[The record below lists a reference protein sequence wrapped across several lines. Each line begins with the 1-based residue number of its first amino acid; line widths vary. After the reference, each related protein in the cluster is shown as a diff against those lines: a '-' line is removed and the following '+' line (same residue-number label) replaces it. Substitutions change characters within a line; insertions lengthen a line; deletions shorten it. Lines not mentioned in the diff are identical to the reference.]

1 ARQRLLFLL
10 EGVCCRGCK
19 LSTALGSTG
28 KEAPG
33 WAEKLQAE
41 RAGGARKAGEP
52 QHKERQRDT
61 SPRAQACSRLAE
73 TGSRTCQ
80 SHAEQRRRGR
90 RRCPGTGLP
99 AAAAFRGSGAGR
111 PNEGR
116 GGRARHGAGGGDGRE
131 RRGEDRIPWLWALHD
146 ILRREHSS
154 RQDAVLACSALK
166 KMYRHVLVSG
176 ASAIESN
183 HPEQPKENPA
193 LQILFVHLDGPA
205 DVIAGRLEK
214 RRGHFMPPELLKSQ
228 FDTLEPPCTPENFIT
243 VSLEKSLPE
252 MVLEIEHAIFS
263 G

>member
-1 ARQRLLFLL
+1 MM
-10 EGVCCRGCK
+10 
-19 LSTALGSTG
+19 
-28 KEAPG
+28 
-33 WAEKLQAE
+33 
-41 RAGGARKAGEP
+41 
-52 QHKERQRDT
+52 
-61 SPRAQACSRLAE
+61 
-73 TGSRTCQ
+73 
-80 SHAEQRRRGR
+80 
-90 RRCPGTGLP
+90 
-99 AAAAFRGSGAGR
+99 
-111 PNEGR
+111 
-116 GGRARHGAGGGDGRE
+116 
-131 RRGEDRIPWLWALHD
+131 RIPWLWALHD